1 MTGFSNYTRRF
12 MAYRIL
18 VTGGAGYLGSTMVPE
33 LLARGHHV
41 TVIDNFM
48 YGQNSLAHVCH
59 NSNFEV
65 VRGDVRID
73 SVVLPLVK
81 RADIIIPL
89 AAYVGAPLCSRDP
102 VGASTTN
109 HDAIVMMLNHVS
121 RHQRILMPTTNS
133 AYGSG
138 DENHFCTEE
147 SPLRP
152 MSLYAIE
159 KVKVEKELMQHPSA
173 TSFRLA
179 TVFGMS
185 PRMRIDL
192 LVNDFT
198 YRAVHDRAV
207 VLFESSFKRNYIHVR
222 DIARA
227 FIHGIDNYEK
237 TNAEIFN
244 VGLSDAN
251 VSKKELCE
259 RIQGQLPDFT
269 FVEAPIGKDPD
280 QRNYIVSNEKIEA
293 TGFKPHVSLDA
304 GISELIKGFAMLR
317 NSCYGN
323 V

>member
-1 MTGFSNYTRRF
+1 MGYN
-12 MAYRIL
+12 IL

-33 LLARGHHV
+33 LLAKGHKV

-48 YGQNSLAHVCH
+48 WRQNSLAHVC
-59 NSNFEV
+59 NNPNFEV
-65 VRGDVRID
+65 VRGDVRIENE
-73 SVVLPLVK
+73 VLPLVK
-81 RADIIIPL
+81 KADIIIPL
-89 AAYVGAPLCSRDP
+89 AAYVGAPLCAQDP
-102 VGASTTN
+102 VGASSTN
-109 HDAIVMMLNHVS
+109 HDAIVMMLKHLS
-121 RHQRILMPTTNS
+121 KHQRILMPTTNS

-138 DENHFCTEE
+138 DENNFCTEE
-147 SPLRP
+147 SPLYP

-173 TSFRLA
+173 ISFRLA

-198 YRAVHDRAV
+198 YRAVHDRFV

-227 FIHGIDNYEK
+227 FIHGIENYEK
-237 TNAEIFN
+237 MNGQIYN
-244 VGLSDAN
+244 VGLSEAN

-259 RIQGQLPDFT
+259 TIKKQVPDFT
-269 FVEAPIGKDPD
+269 FIDAPIGKDPD

-293 TGFKPHVSLDA
+293 TGYRPQVSLDA
-304 GISELIKGFAMLR
+304 GIRELIKGFAMIR
-317 NSCYGN
+317 NTRFGN